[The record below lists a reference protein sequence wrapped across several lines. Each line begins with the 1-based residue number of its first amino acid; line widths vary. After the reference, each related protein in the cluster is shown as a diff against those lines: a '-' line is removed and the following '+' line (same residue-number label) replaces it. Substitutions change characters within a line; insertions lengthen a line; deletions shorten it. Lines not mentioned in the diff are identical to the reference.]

1 MGNANSSLTFYRD
14 NCLSVSPFSG
24 RGDSLTLPSIRRLSI
39 AAKLYAIFALMATT
53 TLALSMLAVVAARN
67 HAALTDE
74 FESANSGSRNVE
86 RVNGLIQAVEAQ
98 ARAIYLAE
106 DKAVA
111 ARHAVELAATND
123 KIGAV
128 LAEWQ
133 VNVTNNDA
141 KKFSEF
147 AVRVAAFQE
156 FPAELAR
163 IATAQGPQAARDFA
177 REKDQP
183 GIRDALVDDLDR
195 LGEIYAAKAAQIYTR
210 INENIDYTGALMSVL
225 AAFAVLLAVAGIII
239 ISRSIA
245 RPLARIAEVTEAVAA
260 GNGETEVPYAA
271 RQDEIGA
278 LSRSIAVFQQAMRRN
293 VELNHTVVAEA
304 ETRTRRQQQMSAEI
318 ALFSS
323 EVEATLAELGRIADE
338 MLGAAQQLSTT
349 ATDAAGKTARAG
361 AASTEASA
369 NVRDIASAADELS
382 ASVNEIDRQ
391 VAQSNAIAS
400 KAVADA
406 ERSNGAVR
414 ELNDAAQRIGDVVRL
429 ITDIAEQTNLLALNA
444 TIEAARAGEAGRGFA
459 VVAGEVK
466 ALAGQTARATEE
478 IGAQIAAMQR
488 ATARSI
494 DAITA
499 IERTIR
505 EIGDISGAIA
515 AAVTEQ
521 GAATQEIARAV
532 ETAAQ
537 RTTETADDV
546 RLVGAAT
553 DDTRASANTVKAV
566 ADDLGQV
573 AQRIR
578 NQVDQFFERLSA

>member
-1 MGNANSSLTFYRD
+1 
-14 NCLSVSPFSG
+14 
-24 RGDSLTLPSIRRLSI
+24 LTLPSIRRLSI

-74 FESANSGSRNVE
+74 FEFANSGSRNVE
-86 RVNGLIQAVEAQ
+86 RVNGLIHAVEAQ
-98 ARAIYLAE
+98 SRAIYLAQ
-106 DKAVA
+106 DKAAA
-111 ARHAVELAATND
+111 ARQAAELAATND

-133 VNVTNNDA
+133 VNVTSNDA

-156 FPAELAR
+156 FPTELAR
-163 IATAQGPQAARDFA
+163 IATTQGPQAARDFA

-183 GIRDALVDDLDR
+183 AIRDVLIDDLANLSD
-195 LGEIYAAKAAQIYTR
+195 IYSVKAAQIYTR

-225 AAFAVLLAVAGIII
+225 AAFAVLLAVAGVII

-245 RPLARIAEVTEAVAA
+245 RPLAHITEVTEAVAA
-260 GNGETEVPYAA
+260 GDAETEVPYGA

-278 LSRSIAVFQQAMRRN
+278 LSRSIAVFQQAMQRN
-293 VELNHTVVAEA
+293 AELNRTVVADA
-304 ETRTRRQQQMSAEI
+304 ETRSRRQQQMNSEI
-318 ALFSS
+318 ALFSG
-323 EVEATLAELGRIADE
+323 EVEATLSELGRIADE
-338 MLGAAQQLSTT
+338 MLGAAQQLST
-349 ATDAAGKTARAG
+349 AAADAAGKTARAG

-391 VAQSNAIAS
+391 VAQSNAIANQ
-400 KAVADA
+400 AVADA

-414 ELNDAAQRIGDVVRL
+414 ELNDAAQRIGDVVKL

-466 ALAGQTARATEE
+466 ALSGQTARATQE

-537 RTTETADDV
+537 RTIETADDV

-553 DDTRASANTVKAV
+553 DDTHSSANTVKAV

-578 NQVDQFFERLSA
+578 SQVDQFFERLSA